1 MPVPVLGGP
10 HGIGKEGLLPV
21 SENEGPNYRQ
31 DQCQADAEDKD
42 GGWADRSAA
51 TVLGLLLKL
60 SSTSLLRRHPASVI
74 R

>member
-10 HGIGKEGLLPV
+10 HGTGKGGLFPV
-21 SENEGPNYRQ
+21 SENDGPDYRQ

-60 SSTSLLRRHPASVI
+60 SSTGLLRRHLASVI
-74 R
+74 M